1 MLSSMAASQRLEREQ
16 TMETEKTFFDA
27 CDWCGKS
34 ICYGNALVTV
44 NRNIEQV
51 DEDDNPSGSVI
62 TVIQA
67 EPLLTLCAEC
77 GNRLDDEVLRD
88 LLKPTTHEALKA
100 QRGWSQSH

>member
-1 MLSSMAASQRLEREQ
+1 
-16 TMETEKTFFDA
+16 METEKTVFEA

-34 ICYGNALVTV
+34 IYYGNALVSI

-51 DEDDNPSGSVI
+51 DEEDSRSGSVI

-67 EPLLTLCAEC
+67 EPLLTLCAAC
-77 GNRLDDEVLRD
+77 GNRLDDAVLRD

-100 QRGWSQSH
+100 QRGWSQGH